1 MALKM
6 NVVSSSG
13 IPVNN
18 AYISVVEYSCDKDE
32 YINAKVAAYVSKEF
46 KEEGKASI
54 DGTSDIITIKGDY
67 SDESMNTK
75 KQIYAHMK
83 TLEKYKDAVNA

>member
-1 MALKM
+1 MALEM
-6 NVVSSSG
+6 DVVSSSG
-13 IPVNN
+13 IPVKN
-18 AYISVVEYSCDKDE
+18 AYVAVVEYNCDKDE

-46 KEEGKASI
+46 KEEGKTFI

-67 SDESMNTK
+67 RDESMNTK

-83 TLEKYKDAVNA
+83 TLEKYEDAIDA